1 MAQTIKIEIPV
12 EVIDKTDALSGIKS
26 KLLGLEDT
34 SKTVRKSLSNM
45 GGSGIAKAWSATTG
59 AVNKLMSPLTS
70 VTRMLSSPVVGF
82 AGLAGASLGMTDA
95 INTYSDF
102 GATMSRVE
110 ALANANESQMV
121 RLTQTAKDMGA
132 STKFSATESAEAF
145 TYMAQAG
152 WGVNDMIDG
161 IGGVMSLAA
170 ADGLD
175 LASTTSIVSN
185 ALTAFGLSAKDTAQ
199 FADVLAVA
207 SSASNTDVYNLGES
221 LKYAAPVMGALGYNI
236 QDTALALGLMSNN
249 AITGSMAGT
258 ALRTSLTN
266 MAKPTDQMA
275 AAMTKYGISLTDS
288 EGNMKSLRGVM
299 ENLRGSLGGLSE
311 SEQTAAAAAI
321 FGKEAMAGMLAIIN
335 ASDEDWNN
343 LAQQIDNSAGAA
355 DRMAETMQDNLA
367 GALEEMGGAVETAQI
382 TFGQRMEPY
391 ITSIAGFVTESM
403 PAVEAGIDSIMDFVD
418 AKVDTVGQK
427 IRTLTLSDEWKDADT
442 VGKINLAWDK
452 LIAEPSANWM
462 KETGVHIA
470 TGILGGMV
478 SEAAKILP
486 GGEKAGIMSW
496 LSAGTLIKGADKVVS
511 GVKGIVGVLG
521 EISPMAGK
529 FGIAAVAIAA
539 GVTAIAVAV
548 DNYNQ
553 KSINKSLEDHFG
565 SIALSAE
572 QVKAVAENILEQDY
586 LVNVNASLGAIQNAE
601 EFRAEAQAA
610 LESNDALE
618 FKSRIGITL
627 TADERQEYTDNI
639 KAFIDAKISELES
652 ETYSAHI
659 QVQTYLGGTEEGQTL
674 AQNIEKWARADNLE
688 LSNLSN
694 DLQTAVEQALTDG
707 IISVDEEQAISALQE
722 KMNNITSRWKQA
734 EAEAAWDWIAQ
745 EYGHMT
751 GADLES
757 GAFED
762 VVKSM
767 QDQRESAGAAIEAD
781 AKDFYSKLN
790 AMEAAGRISAE
801 QSASYKDTAG
811 WAITGQQGQELGRS
825 LEFETNTLRD
835 TYGSRLQS
843 NISASQKEAAS
854 IIGGEELSSYLK
866 NGNTGYLGNLLNSG
880 SQAWNS
886 GSGTGAFGV
895 VTNADQAALSGLY
908 ETMKPDVT
916 AMAGLID
923 QYRDAGKAIP
933 QALMDSYNE
942 AVQVGAASGDQDA
955 AWASYANQIME
966 SGSDELKSALT
977 DPGNPMYDA
986 LRYTLPEGFRDAID
1000 RAAAETTTDPV
1011 ELEGLSAEL
1020 NDIETNSGEVV
1031 AKAQE
1036 EIQSDLAEL
1045 AAGGSAIEITAEG
1058 IQITLGEVL
1067 VDSGSAMEQIA
1078 DALGVTVSE
1087 LESAGITE
1095 AEIETGATITIPPEL
1110 CQVDAE
1116 GLQAAIAEQT
1126 SGQADAGTVEV
1137 QADTTVTP
1145 GNVDASGVYEEV
1157 AGETQDTFSEPIAA
1171 DGSADVSLTQTNN
1184 AAAIYSEVGSQVD
1197 STFAAGFSTSA
1208 SVAVTLNWSL
1218 VNPTANISVGG
1229 AGSGS
1234 ASVSA
1239 SIHAEGGI
1247 MSVPHLGLVAEDG
1260 PEAIIPLGG
1269 KRRNRGLDLWMEAG
1283 RMLGVKAY
1291 AEGGIV
1297 GPKNAGYY
1305 TPESPGK
1312 TSGKGDS
1319 NLPISI
1325 TLNPSF
1331 TINGGEDSNKTM
1343 RDIKAHLK
1351 ELANDLAAEFA
1362 TRVADVYANAPI

>member
-470 TGILGGMV
+470 TGILGGMD

-529 FGIAAVAIAA
+529 FGIAAAAIAA

-565 SIALSAE
+565 KIALSAKQAQE
-572 QVKAVAENILEQDY
+572 FADQLIGVKFKTGVET
-586 LVNVNASLGAIQNAE
+586 SLGEFKNAE
-601 EFRAEAQAA
+601 SLRQEAEAALSANDTLEWKCSVGLELTEAEGEDYAA
-610 LESNDALE
+610 NIATFIESKKGELTSAARAASEAIETVIANEQGNAMVNSLRTWFQLDEAEVGNLSSE
-618 FKSRIGITL
+618 L
-627 TADERQEYTDNI
+627 TAT
-639 KAFIDAKISELES
+639 
-652 ETYSAHI
+652 
-659 QVQTYLGGTEEGQTL
+659 
-674 AQNIEKWARADNLE
+674 
-688 LSNLSN
+688 
-694 DLQTAVEQALTDG
+694 VEAALTDG
-707 IISVDEEQAISALQE
+707 IIDVNEQAAINALQS
-722 KMNNITSRWKQA
+722 KINNILSSWSAADA
-734 EAEAAWDWIAQ
+734 ETQIDMIRQ
-745 EYGHMT
+745 KYGHLT
-751 GADLES
+751 GKDLDS
-757 GAFED
+757 GAFSEII
-762 VVKSM
+762 SSF
-767 QDQRESAGAAIEAD
+767 QEAREATESEIGALSEE
-781 AKDFYSKLN
+781 FYNLVNGAHNSGRLDDSGAQQWKGWWNEGILN
-790 AMEAAGRISAE
+790 KRGS
-801 QSASYKDTAG
+801 
-811 WAITGQQGQELGRS
+811 S
-825 LEFETNTLRD
+825 LANALSFETNTLRD
-835 TYGSRLQS
+835 TYGSEIES
-843 NISASQKEAAS
+843 NLSKIAGGAQFSIEKQMNPLFANGGDIDMTAFQDYMNIGISSQK
-854 IIGGEELSSYLK
+854 
-866 NGNTGYLGNLLNSG
+866 GN
-880 SQAWNS
+880 
-886 GSGTGAFGV
+886 GSG
-895 VTNADQAALSGLY
+895 ALKRLY
-908 ETMKPDVT
+908 EQMEPDVQ
-916 AMAGLID
+916 AMGEVMDRYREEFGHVPENLKQAYDEAID
-923 QYRDAGKAIP
+923 
-933 QALMDSYNE
+933 
-942 AVQVGAASGDQDA
+942 VGAAAGSESA
-955 AWASYANQIME
+955 ALQKYANALLE
-966 SGSDELKSALT
+966 NGGDEVVSALT
-977 DPGNPMYDA
+977 DPSNPLYESIRNA
-986 LRYTLPEGFRDAID
+986 SPELGKAID
-1000 RAAAETTTDPV
+1000 RALAETGDSIEIDDLMAKIKEI
-1011 ELEGLSAEL
+1011 ELDDSEAKSS
-1020 NDIETNSGEVV
+1020 IEQALQEFETSISNSGSQIEV
-1031 AKAQE
+1031 
-1036 EIQSDLAEL
+1036 STD
-1045 AAGGSAIEITAEG
+1045 G
-1058 IQITLGEVL
+1058 IKVTLGEVE
-1067 VDSGSAMEQIA
+1067 VDGQSAIEQIA
-1078 DALGVTVSE
+1078 SAVGMTADE
-1087 LESAGITE
+1087 LAQANNFSSAVE
-1095 AEIETGATITIPPEL
+1095 VPVGATITIPADQIGFDTSALQSATQEAADGVSAPP
-1110 CQVDAE
+1110 VDM
-1116 GLQAAIAEQT
+1116 
-1126 SGQADAGTVEV
+1126 QADA
-1137 QADTTVTP
+1137 TVTA
-1145 GNVDASGVYEEV
+1145 GNVDTSSAVNEV
-1157 AGETQDTFSEPIAA
+1157 ASQTQGAFDETIPA
-1171 DGSADVSLTQTNN
+1171 DGNVDVDLSQTNN
-1184 AAAIYSEVGSQVD
+1184 ASAIYGEVGSQVN

-1208 SVAVTLNWSL
+1208 NVAVTLNWSL

-1229 AGSGS
+1229 AGTGS

-1239 SIHAEGGI
+1239 SLHAEGGI
-1247 MSVPHLGLVAEDG
+1247 MSAPHLGIVAEDG

>member
-70 VTRMLSSPVVGF
+70 VTQMLTSPIAGF
-82 AGLAGASLGMTDA
+82 AGMAGASLGIKDA

-102 GATMSRVE
+102 GATMSRVK
-110 ALANANESQMV
+110 ALANASDSQMSI
-121 RLTQTAKDMGA
+121 LTKTAKEMGA
-132 STKFSATESAEAF
+132 ATKFSATESAEAF

-152 WGVNDMIDG
+152 WSVDDMVSG

-175 LASTTSIVSN
+175 LASTTDIVSN

-236 QDTALALGLMSNN
+236 QDTALALGLMSNS

-258 ALRTSLTN
+258 ALRTSLAN
-266 MAKPTDQMA
+266 MASPTDAMA
-275 AAMTKYGISLTDS
+275 TAMEKYGISLTDS

-299 ENLRGSLGGLSE
+299 ENLRSSLGGLSE
-311 SEQTAAAAAI
+311 SEQTAAASTI
-321 FGKEAMAGMLAIIN
+321 FGKEAMSGMLAIIN
-335 ASDEDWNN
+335 ASEEDWKS
-343 LAQQIDNSAGAA
+343 LADQIDNSTGAA
-355 DRMAETMQDNLA
+355 DRMAETMNDNLA
-367 GALEEMGGAVETAQI
+367 GALKEMGGAIDTAQI
-382 TFGQRMEPY
+382 TLVERLEPY
-391 ITSIAGFVTESM
+391 IRSVAGFVTEAM
-403 PAVEAGIDSIMDFVD
+403 PEAENAINSIMD
-418 AKVDTVGQK
+418 KVDSK
-427 IRTLTLSDEWKDADT
+427 IGELTSSEEWKNADFL
-442 VGKINLAWDK
+442 GKIDLAWDK

-529 FGIAAVAIAA
+529 FGIAAAAIAA

-627 TADERQEYTDNI
+627 TADEQQEYTDNI

-694 DLQTAVEQALTDG
+694 DLQTAVERALTDG

-916 AMAGLID
+916 AMAGMID
-923 QYRDAGKAIP
+923 EYREAGQAVP
-933 QALMDSYNE
+933 QELFDQFNE
-942 AVQVGAASGDQDA
+942 AVAVGAASGDQEA
-955 AWASYANQIME
+955 AWASYANQLLE
-966 SGSDELKSALT
+966 TGSDELVSALT
-977 DPGNPMYDA
+977 DPSNPMYEGI
-986 LRYTLPEGFRDAID
+986 RSTLPPGFRDALD